1 MAKGNV
7 IKHFSPAWF
16 AAIMGTGGFANVLYM
31 LGNHWSFGH
40 ILGIAVAWLNALM
53 FLLFIVP
60 WVARWFLHFET
71 LKQDL
76 QHPVMSNFFVTMPV
90 GAMIVGTNASLM
102 GTKFLGQSLVYSV
115 SLVSWLIGITGALI
129 LGVYAGYNMM
139 RTEQT
144 PPQMM
149 NFAWLISPVASIAVP
164 LIGNPLVQML
174 KVNNIAAAKTV
185 LLISLSFFGV
195 GFFLFLFIGGII
207 FNRLAVHPL
216 PPAAMTPT
224 FWITL
229 GPVGVGAITLMG
241 LADSAKAVGLMSSID
256 TAYLL
261 AAILWGMGIWALG
274 IALVITW
281 NNLKH
286 GGIPFSLSWWAFIFP
301 LSAYTM
307 ASLKL
312 SAYFGSG
319 IAYGYSILLTI
330 LLAFLWIITLARTA
344 AGAFSGK
351 IFTPHP
357 QPDPAGGERFPK
369 GNATE

>member
-1 MAKGNV
+1 MAQSTL

-31 LGNHWSFGH
+31 LGSHWSLGH
-40 ILGIAVAWLNALM
+40 ILGIVFAWLNVLLF
-53 FLLFIVP
+53 FLLLIP
-60 WVARWFLHFET
+60 WIARWFLHYGT
-71 LKQDL
+71 LKHDL

-90 GAMIVGTNASLM
+90 GAIIVGTNASLM
-102 GTKFLGQSLVYSV
+102 GINFLGQSLVYTIA
-115 SLVSWLIGITGALI
+115 LVSWLIGIAGALI

-149 NFAWLISPVASIAVP
+149 NFAWLMSPVASIAVP
-164 LIGNPLVQML
+164 LIGNPLVLLL
-174 KVNNIAAAKTV
+174 KSTNLAAAKTV
-185 LLISLSFFGV
+185 LLISLGFFGV

-207 FNRLAVHPL
+207 FNRLALHPL

-229 GPVGVGAITLMG
+229 GPIGVGAVTLTG
-241 LADSAKAVGLMSSID
+241 LADTAKAVGLMSSTD
-256 TAYLL
+256 SVYLL

-274 IALVITW
+274 LALVITW

-301 LSAYTM
+301 MSAYAM

-312 SAYFGSG
+312 SAYFDSG
-319 IAYGYSILLTI
+319 AAYNYSILLVL
-330 LLAFLWIITLARTA
+330 LLAFLWIITFTRTLG
-344 AGAFSGK
+344 GALTGK
-351 IFTPHP
+351 IFAPPP
-357 QPDPAGGERFPK
+357 QPGPGTQPVK
-369 GNATE
+369 